1 MVSATCFVDESP
13 VFIPELQILQES
25 RMSFELITAN
35 QHPNMDYRIAN
46 TNYGL

>member
-1 MVSATCFVDESP
+1 MLCRQIPGIHTRTTDSAKNN
-13 VFIPELQILQES
+13 
-25 RMSFELITAN
+25 MSFELITAN